1 MMHEDGRFHERVTRA
16 VGLHGVRGSIS
27 TQPAIVIR
35 YSSGTPPLLQGH
47 FPVGKRGS
55 SRKILVRLFGWST
68 VSGKGEEFVGKRE
81 HYEPGTFCWL
91 DLTTTDPEA
100 AKAFY
105 GELFGWEAEDTPAG
119 EAGTYTMLR
128 LDGDEVGGLYGM
140 EAERREQGATSYWL
154 SYVSV
159 ESADAAA
166 ARAGELG
173 GTARGD
179 AFDVME
185 AGRMAIIADKEGAVL
200 ALWEPR
206 DHAGADRVNDVGCMG
221 WNELQTRDP
230 GAAGDFYRELLGWEI
245 EPLEDD
251 GRLVYTTIKNKG
263 SQNGG
268 FMPLA
273 EQHGDAPSFW
283 LPYFTVSSRDDAV
296 EKVQELGGTLL
307 AGPLDL
313 PAGRIAVLADPQ
325 GAAFAIFEG

>member
-1 MMHEDGRFHERVTRA
+1 M
-16 VGLHGVRGSIS
+16 
-27 TQPAIVIR
+27 
-35 YSSGTPPLLQGH
+35 
-47 FPVGKRGS
+47 
-55 SRKILVRLFGWST
+55 
-68 VSGKGEEFVGKRE
+68 GKRE
-81 HYEPGTFCWL
+81 HYEPGTFCWA
-91 DLTTTDPEA
+91 DLQTTDPTG

-105 GELFGWEAEDTPAG
+105 GGLFGWEAEDMPAG

-128 LDGDEVGGLYGM
+128 LGDDEVCAIYEMDTGQ
-140 EAERREQGATSYWL
+140 REQGTPPHWL

-159 ESADAAA
+159 EDADATA
-166 ARAGELG
+166 ARARELG
-173 GTARGD
+173 GTVYGD
-179 AFDVME
+179 AFDVLD
-185 AGRMAIIADKEGAVL
+185 AGRMAIIGDPLGAMFV
-200 ALWEPR
+200 AWQPR
-206 DHAGADRVNDVGCMG
+206 AHIGARRVNDVGCMG
-221 WNELQTRDP
+221 WNELQTCDP
-230 GAAGDFYRELLGWEI
+230 GAAGEFYGGLFSWEI
-245 EPLEDD
+245 KPIEDD

-325 GAAFAIFEG
+325 GAAFAIFEGETDE